1 MSLFEPIF
9 HDERT
14 LEKLQ
19 DALHKVILERDALKR
34 ENDRLTAQL
43 NAAELTIC
51 DMEEELEKQDHQW
64 K

>member
-34 ENDRLTAQL
+34 ENEMLR
-43 NAAELTIC
+43 
-51 DMEEELEKQDHQW
+51 KQIEAWETQSVPGVHFLPGG
-64 K
+64 